1 MEINFNEGKKELDNT
16 SEIDSHEEM
25 ISEDGEII
33 TDYEEDTTDYNR
45 VRQSINKDE
54 FKEQIKKILIIAA
67 VIIGIFFLFIVL
79 AILFV
84 KKSYTYDDIEATMK
98 KAAQEYFKDY
108 SDYLPKEENDSKI
121 VPVANLVEGNY
132 MKELSSYLPEG
143 VTCDGKV
150 TVEKLSSSYD
160 YQPYLNCG
168 DKYETIELY
177 KRVTKEENIV
187 TSDYGL
193 YSLYGNYV
201 FRGETVN
208 NYVQLGDNL
217 WRIFKVT
224 SDGNIGLVY
233 SKRISLTSLSWDDR
247 YNKSRGYNIG
257 MNNYATSRVKEN
269 LQKLYNNE
277 IDENFKLLSKA
288 DKAKLAKFDLCVG
301 KRAHK
306 DTTNNNS
313 IECSEKATD
322 VEIGLLTISDYMQ
335 ASLDSNCKKTLSQ
348 NCHNY
353 NYLNT
358 PELSWWFATA
368 DKSNSYDVYYYNPDY
383 GIQIKHASNQAYLRP
398 VVYLKSNVFYKSG
411 NGTEKTPYKIK

>member
-16 SEIDSHEEM
+16 SEIESHEEM

-33 TDYEEDTTDYNR
+33 TDYEEDTTDYNK

-54 FKEQIKKILIIAA
+54 FKEQIKKIFIIAT
-67 VIIGIFFLFIVL
+67 VIIGILFLFIF
-79 AILFV
+79 ITSLFV
-84 KKSYTYDDIEATMK
+84 KKSYSYDQIEDIMK
-98 KAAQEYFKDY
+98 KATQNYFKDY

-143 VTCDGKV
+143 VTCEGKV

-160 YQPYLNCG
+160 YRPYLNCG

-247 YNKSRGYNIG
+247 FNKAKGYGVGI
-257 MNNYATSRVKEN
+257 NNYATSRIKEN
-269 LQKLYNNE
+269 LHKLYNNE
-277 IDENFKLLSKA
+277 IDENFKLLSNA

-301 KRAHK
+301 KRGHK

-335 ASLDSNCKKTLSQ
+335 ASLDSNCKTTLSQ

-358 PELSWWFATA
+358 EDLQWWFATA
-368 DKSNSYDVYYYNPDY
+368 DKTNSFDAYYFHPEY
-383 GIQIKHASNQAYLRP
+383 GVQVKHASNQAYLRP
-398 VVYLKSNVFYKSG
+398 VIYLKSNVFYKSG